1 MPMEQEPVLNAH
13 NKKECPPMPKAGEE
27 SSSPIVFYTA
37 EDNSIQLDV
46 KLENDTVWLSQQQM
60 VLLYGRDKSVISRHI
75 KNIFEEGEL
84 DKSLVVAKFATPKKY
99 GRQKDREQIQHVDY
113 YNLDVIISVGYRVK
127 SIQGTRFRQW
137 ANKVL
142 KDYLIKG
149 YAINQRITHQRYEE
163 LKDVVKLMSRTYQ
176 LQEDLSAD
184 EANGLLTMIGDYVY
198 ALDTLD
204 HYDYQELS
212 VGKTTSEEPFHATYE
227 NAMEAISLLKPKFG
241 GSALFANEKDESFR
255 SSIGQ
260 IYQTFGGVELYPSVE
275 EKAAMLLYLVTKNH
289 SFSDGNKRIAA
300 MLFLWFM
307 DKNRVLYGAN
317 GHKRIADNTLVAL
330 TLMIAESRP
339 EEKDTIVKVVV
350 NLINQENQ

>member
-1 MPMEQEPVLNAH
+1 MEQEITSNAH
-13 NKKECPPMPKAGEE
+13 NKQEYPPMQIGESNT
-27 SSSPIVFYTA
+27 SSIVLYTA

-46 KLENDTVWLSQQQM
+46 KLENDTVWLSIEQM
-60 VLLYGRDKSVISRHI
+60 ALLFGRDRTVVSRHI
-75 KNIFEEGEL
+75 RNIYSEGEL
-84 DKSLVVAKFATPKKY
+84 TRDITCAKFAHMGIDNDQVY
-99 GRQKDREQIQHVDY
+99 EVQL

-127 SIQGTRFRQW
+127 SVQGTRFRQW

-149 YAINQRITHQRYEE
+149 YAVNQKITQQRYEE
-163 LKDVVKLMSRTYQ
+163 LKDVVRLMSRTYQ
-176 LQEDLSAD
+176 LQESVSTEETD
-184 EANGLLTMIGDYVY
+184 GLLTMIGDYVY

-204 HYDYQELS
+204 HYDFQQLTLE
-212 VGKTTSEEPFHATYE
+212 KTTEEEPFHATYE
-227 NAMEAISLLKPKFG
+227 NAMEAINRLKPKFG
-241 GSALFANEKDESFR
+241 GSALFANEKDDSFK

-275 EKAAMLLYLVTKNH
+275 EKAATLLYLVVKNH

-307 DKNRVLYGAN
+307 DRNKVLYAAD

-339 EEKDTIVKVVV
+339 EEKDIIIRLVV
-350 NLINQENQ
+350 NLINQNNQ